1 MDTLINKNSNYCSLM
16 QTVRKEKVKEK
27 KVYGEINVPYRRT
40 GSKNAQKN
48 TMQVCI

>member
-1 MDTLINKNSNYCSLM
+1 M

-27 KVYGEINVPYRRT
+27 KEYREINVPYRLT